1 MKISKGFFGY
11 TDYSLPSKYLIVR
24 FWNWL
29 CYRCYY
35 KHIWQFKLRKS
46 SKKSQKEYESTL
58 EGLRNF
64 NPTGFQETARN
75 TSYNCHLRNRIV
87 VL

>member
-1 MKISKGFFGY
+1 MKIHFGY

-46 SKKSQKEYESTL
+46 SKKSQEEYESTL
-58 EGLRNF
+58 KGIKSF
-64 NPTGFQETARN
+64 NPKGVQLLTADTHHYYR
-75 TSYNCHLRNRIV
+75 LRNRII
-87 VL
+87 LL